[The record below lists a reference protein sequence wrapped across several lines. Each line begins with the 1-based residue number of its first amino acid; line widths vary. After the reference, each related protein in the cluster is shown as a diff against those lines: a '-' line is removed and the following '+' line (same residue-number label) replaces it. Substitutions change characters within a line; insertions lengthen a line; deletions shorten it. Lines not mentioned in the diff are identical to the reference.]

1 MVITNA
7 TAANQDQLHLQQDE
21 GLRIYETTE
30 KMDEDL
36 KNQVIK
42 SFEEIDLKEFKNKYT
57 VFLGVTFHNLL
68 EDMLNIYRN
77 ITTTD
82 IKAINQQMNNPIE
95 SSLTIDKYFKF
106 IDDCI
111 QYANYGKTPYTAP
124 YVIHNV
130 HHVVLVA
137 GLYVN
142 ACK

>member
-1 MVITNA
+1 MVITNS
-7 TAANQDQLHLQQDE
+7 TAANQDQLHLQKDE

-57 VFLGVTFHNLL
+57 GFP
-68 EDMLNIYRN
+68 
-77 ITTTD
+77 TTD

>member
-1 MVITNA
+1 MVITNS
-7 TAANQDQLHLQQDE
+7 TADNQDQLHLQQDE
-21 GLRIYETTE
+21 GLRIYKTTE

-57 VFLGVTFHNLL
+57 GFP
-68 EDMLNIYRN
+68 
-77 ITTTD
+77 TTD

-124 YVIHNV
+124 QVIHNV

>member
-1 MVITNA
+1 MVITNS
-7 TAANQDQLHLQQDE
+7 TAANQDQLHLQKDE

-57 VFLGVTFHNLL
+57 GFP
-68 EDMLNIYRN
+68 
-77 ITTTD
+77 TTD

-124 YVIHNV
+124 QVIHNV

>member
-1 MVITNA
+1 MVITNS
-7 TAANQDQLHLQQDE
+7 TAANQDQLHLQKDE

-30 KMDEDL
+30 NMDEDL

-57 VFLGVTFHNLL
+57 GFP
-68 EDMLNIYRN
+68 
-77 ITTTD
+77 TTD

-124 YVIHNV
+124 QVIHNV